1 MNCELSVDSCTLPS
15 AVDPRLF
22 NIYDQMKVAL
32 SRATGQSDQERFRH
46 SYNVILSGVLSQLN
60 RIAAVKESG
69 DIATGYLTSDA
80 YNVIHIHCHTQT
92 QASQIEEW
100 RGAVALCDT
109 TS

>member
-1 MNCELSVDSCTLPS
+1 MNTV
-15 AVDPRLF
+15 AVSESRNIAIGCLTSDAYTYIHPR
-22 NIYDQMKVAL
+22 I
-32 SRATGQSDQERFRH
+32 H
-46 SYNVILSGVLSQLN
+46 SHPG
-60 RIAAVKESG
+60 AVTESG